1 MLGDTAML
9 RIADRVRDDLVGA
22 GPLAPLLADPEV
34 TDVLVNGARVWVDR
48 GSGLH
53 QVAVPLGSV
62 EDVRRLAQRLIASA
76 GRRLDDGSPYADA
89 RLPDGTR
96 LHAVLPPVATDG
108 PYLSLRTFRHRPFT
122 LDELVRQGTVPRPV
136 APLLAAVVAAR
147 LAYLVT
153 GGTGSG
159 KTTLLNTLL
168 GMVPAT
174 ERIVLVEDAA
184 ELRPGHP
191 HVVGL
196 QARTANVEGTGVV
209 SLADLVRQALRMR
222 PDRLVVGECRGA
234 EVVDLLAALNTG
246 HDGGAGTLH
255 ANTPS
260 DVPARLEALGMLGG
274 LPRAALHAQV
284 AAALQVL
291 FQVRRSDRGRV
302 LESVCL
308 LLPEGPERM
317 VTVVPAWVRGTRAR
331 ARRPCPRGAAAG
343 AWGGGAA
350 DPQRALAR
358 IGGSGMTGETM
369 LVAALLLVAAALVA
383 WPVRS
388 IGPADVACW
397 RRDGGPAVPIRMT
410 PWCSGSGNSV
420 ARRTGRPTALA
431 PPRPRVVRPASAFE
445 SATTAGADGR
455 RTALGWPDRDVTRSP
470 RLAGSGGGGST
481 RPAGADAPAGP
492 SGSPTPGRHR
502 PPGGGPHQLDAER
515 RPGASAATATIG
527 VERRGRGRSGR
538 RSGAGDHR
546 RARRPG
552 RRLSGRRVRRG
563 GGRRVRDR
571 RLPRPR
577 AHRPDRQTAG
587 YACRRCA
594 SRDRRRACCRWSVCS
609 AAVSGAVVGG
619 PVAAV
624 AMAGYGTLAVRA
636 VLRWRVNRTRR
647 AGPTTRAGPALRPRG
662 GPPGRPARPA
672 RARRHGRRR

>member
-1 MLGDTAML
+1 MTAGPEDGTLAARVRQRIAAAATPVTAAAIVSAVRAEPAAAVLGDTAML

-34 TDVLVNGARVWVDR
+34 TDVLVNGVRVWVDR

-53 QVAVPLGSV
+53 QVAVPMGSV

-96 LHAVLPPVATDG
+96 LHAVLPPVATEG

-122 LDELVRQGTVPRPV
+122 LDELVRQGTVPRPL

-168 GMVPAT
+168 GMVPTT

-222 PDRLVVGECRGA
+222 PDRLVVGECRGG

-291 FQVRRSDRGRV
+291 FQVRRGDRGRV

-317 VTVVPAWVRGTRAR
+317 VTVVPAWVRGSGLGLAAR
-331 ARRPCPRGAAAG
+331 ALG
-343 AWGGGAA
+343 
-350 DPQRALAR
+350 
-358 IGGSGMTGETM
+358 
-369 LVAALLLVAAALVA
+369 ALLRERGV
-383 WPVRS
+383 
-388 IGPADVACW
+388 
-397 RRDGGPAVPIRMT
+397 AVPPILSE
-410 PWCSGSGNSV
+410 PWPGS
-420 ARRTGRPTALA
+420 
-431 PPRPRVVRPASAFE
+431 
-445 SATTAGADGR
+445 
-455 RTALGWPDRDVTRSP
+455 
-470 RLAGSGGGGST
+470 
-481 RPAGADAPAGP
+481 
-492 SGSPTPGRHR
+492 
-502 PPGGGPHQLDAER
+502 
-515 RPGASAATATIG
+515 
-527 VERRGRGRSGR
+527 
-538 RSGAGDHR
+538 
-546 RARRPG
+546 
-552 RRLSGRRVRRG
+552 
-563 GGRRVRDR
+563 
-571 RLPRPR
+571 
-577 AHRPDRQTAG
+577 
-587 YACRRCA
+587 
-594 SRDRRRACCRWSVCS
+594 
-609 AAVSGAVVGG
+609 
-619 PVAAV
+619 
-624 AMAGYGTLAVRA
+624 
-636 VLRWRVNRTRR
+636 
-647 AGPTTRAGPALRPRG
+647 AGPA
-662 GPPGRPARPA
+662 
-672 RARRHGRRR
+672 